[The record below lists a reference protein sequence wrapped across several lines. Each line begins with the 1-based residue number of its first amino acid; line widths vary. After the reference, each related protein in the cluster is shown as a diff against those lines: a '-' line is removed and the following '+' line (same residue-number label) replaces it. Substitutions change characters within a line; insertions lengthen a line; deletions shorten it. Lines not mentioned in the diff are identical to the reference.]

1 MDEFARDTSLA
12 GTTSSPEV
20 ASSARF
26 IFTLVQQWS
35 GKVCPVNN
43 KALSLCILEGIH
55 LTQIKRRG
63 IE

>member
-26 IFTLVQQWS
+26 IFRAFCLYPCTAVVWKSLS
-35 GKVCPVNN
+35 G
-43 KALSLCILEGIH
+43 E
-55 LTQIKRRG
+55 
-63 IE
+63 

>member
-12 GTTSSPEV
+12 GTSSPEV

-26 IFTLVQQWS
+26 IFTLVQRRS
-35 GKVCPVNN
+35 GKVFPVNN
-43 KALSLCILEGIH
+43 KVRSLCILEGIH